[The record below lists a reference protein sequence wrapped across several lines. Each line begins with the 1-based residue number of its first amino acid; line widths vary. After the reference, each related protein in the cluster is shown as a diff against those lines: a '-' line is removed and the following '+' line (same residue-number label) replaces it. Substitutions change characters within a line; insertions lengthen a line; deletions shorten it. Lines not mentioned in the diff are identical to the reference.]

1 MTEREREKDPR
12 AAAVASRDGAVMSR
26 RNSLTRAKVRIRRDS
41 GTKLDYYYKVVHK
54 TILNNQNPVTGLL
67 AASNETDHSWVR
79 DNVYSILA
87 VWGLALAYKKHADKD
102 FGRAK
107 AYELEQCVVSVSHL
121 LISYHISF

>member
-1 MTEREREKDPR
+1 M
-12 AAAVASRDGAVMSR
+12 
-26 RNSLTRAKVRIRRDS
+26 RIRRDS
-41 GTKLDYYYKVVHK
+41 GTKLDYYYKVVQK

-87 VWGLALAYKKHADKD
+87 VWGLALAFKKHADKD

-107 AYELEQCVVSVSHL
+107 AYELEQCVVSLS
-121 LISYHISF
+121 SFTYK